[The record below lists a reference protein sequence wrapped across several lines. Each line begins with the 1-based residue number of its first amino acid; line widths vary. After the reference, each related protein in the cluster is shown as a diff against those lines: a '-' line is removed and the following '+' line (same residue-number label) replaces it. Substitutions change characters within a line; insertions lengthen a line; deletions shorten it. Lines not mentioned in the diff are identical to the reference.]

1 MDKQIPSKPQRVK
14 KEPLPPVSNPMTAED
29 REEFSENK
37 YARRTNLIGK
47 PTIGSPNRV
56 ETVGL
61 GNLIVQTA
69 HGIQPDV

>member
-1 MDKQIPSKPQRVK
+1 
-14 KEPLPPVSNPMTAED
+14 MTAED

-37 YARRTNLIGK
+37 YARRTNLVGK

-61 GNLIVQTA
+61 GNLTVQTA